1 LVLVVLGQYQLQLAV
16 KVRIQYLAQSLQL
29 VEVVESLE
37 VQPLLYLKQMAVQV
51 AVVTE
56 KVRYLTSRQQA
67 MVIPRL
73 HLQAKEVMVELALKV
88 PEAVRVA
95 VEVVL
100 ALPEV
105 LEQLEAAVLVETV
118 ELEQQHQLAAHPLP
132 ILVAVV
138 VRLVPEQVERVAQ
151 AVVAQ
156 AGKIHQTQTELLEL
170 QTLVAVVGVE
180 EQPAA
185 QAALV

>member
-1 LVLVVLGQYQLQLAV
+1 MVLGQYQLQLAA

-37 VQPLLYLKQMAVQV
+37 VQPLLYLKQMAVPV

-56 KVRYLTSRQQA
+56 KVRYPTSRQQA

-73 HLQAKEVMVELALKV
+73 HLQAKEVMVELVLKV
-88 PEAVRVA
+88 PEVVEAAAV
-95 VEVVL
+95 VVL
-100 ALPEV
+100 VLPEV

-118 ELEQQHQLAAHPLP
+118 ALEPQHQLAAHPLH

-138 VRLVPEQVERVAQ
+138 VHLVPEQVERAAQ

-156 AGKIHQTQTELLEL
+156 AGKIHQTQTELLEM
-170 QTLVAVVGVE
+170 QTLVVVVGVE
-180 EQPAA
+180 EQPAV
-185 QAALV
+185 QVALV